1 MNAPGVRGVAACEAS
16 DPHAVLGAHPLPRGG
31 HVVRALVPGAEAVEV
46 VDDDGACTPLPRRHD
61 GDVFEGRVTGLR
73 PPRYRLRITWP
84 GGSRDERHDPYAFLP
99 SLGPLDLHLSL
110 EGAHRE
116 SWRRLGANVRELD
129 GVRGVAFAIWAPNAR
144 SVSVVG
150 DFNGWDGRVHQLRSL
165 GASGIW
171 EIFVPGVA
179 PGARYKFE
187 VRGRDGALRLR
198 ADPMA
203 RRAEPL
209 PGTASEVDASRH
221 EWADAGWMALR
232 AARTPW
238 AEPMSIYEVHLPSW
252 RRVPGEGD
260 RPLTYRELAGEL
272 VDHVADLG
280 FTHVEMMPVM
290 AHPFAGSWGYQVTS
304 YFAPAPAQ
312 GTPDDLRFLIDCF
325 HARGIGVILDWVPA
339 HFPRDD
345 WALARL
351 DGTALYEH
359 ADPRRGA
366 HPDWGTLIFDVGR
379 PEVRNFLIASALFWL
394 EEFHADGLRVDAV
407 ASMLYRDYSRA
418 PGDWEPNAH
427 GGREDLDAIA
437 FMREL
442 NEACHRAAPGAAMV
456 AEEST
461 AWPGVTR
468 PTDHGG
474 LGFGFKWNLGWMHDV
489 LGHFSRDPV
498 HRRFHHRELT
508 FPFLYAYSE
517 HFVLPL
523 SHDEVVH
530 GKGSL
535 LSRMPGDGWRR
546 RAGLRSLLGYMWAHP
561 GKKLLFMGGE
571 IGQERE
577 WSHDRSLDWH
587 LLADPGHAGIM
598 ALVRDLNRAY
608 RAHPALW
615 VADDTPEGVI
625 WLEPDDADAGVL
637 AFARRDPRG
646 ADVVTCVVNLTP
658 VPRPSYR
665 VGLPAPGDWTEVV
678 NTDSRHYGGSD
689 VGNLGGVRAEAVPW
703 HGCEWSAPLA
713 LPPLATVL
721 LARAVGT

>member
-1 MNAPGVRGVAACEAS
+1 MTSPDVRGLLACDLA
-16 DPHAVLGAHPLPRGG
+16 DPHGVLGAHPLPDGA
-31 HVVRALVPGAEAVEV
+31 HVVRAFAPGAEAVTV
-46 VDDDGACTPLPRRHD
+46 VDDDGEPSPLAMRHD
-61 GDVFEGRVTGLR
+61 GDVFEGRVEGLH

-84 GGSRDERHDPYAFLP
+84 GGAREERHDPYAFMP

-110 EGAHRE
+110 EGAHGE
-116 SWRRLGANVRELD
+116 PWRCLGANAREMV
-129 GVRGVAFAIWAPNAR
+129 GVPGVAFALWAPNAR
-144 SVSVVG
+144 AVSVVG

-171 EIFVPGVA
+171 EIFVPGVVA
-179 PGARYKFE
+179 GARYKFE
-187 VRGRDGALRLR
+187 VRGADGTLRLR

-203 RRAEPL
+203 RRTEPL
-209 PGTASEVDASRH
+209 PGTASEVERSRH
-221 EWADAGWMALR
+221 EWADAGWMSMR
-232 AARTPW
+232 AARAPW

-252 RRVPGEGD
+252 RRVPGQGD
-260 RPLTYRELAGEL
+260 RPLTYRELAVDL
-272 VDHVADLG
+272 VDHVSALG

-290 AHPFAGSWGYQVTS
+290 AHPFGGSWGYQVTS
-304 YFAPAPAQ
+304 YFAPSPAQ
-312 GTPDDLRFLIDCF
+312 GSPDDLRLLIDSF

-366 HPDWGTLIFDVGR
+366 HPDWGTLIFDFGR
-379 PEVRNFLIASALFWL
+379 PEVRNFLVGSALYWL

-407 ASMLYRDYSRA
+407 ASMLYRDYSRPA
-418 PGDWEPNAH
+418 GEWEPNAR
-427 GGREDLDAIA
+427 GGREDLEAIA
-437 FMREL
+437 LLREL
-442 NEACHRAAPGAAMV
+442 NEACHRRAPGVVMV

-461 AWPGVTR
+461 SWPGVTR

-474 LGFGFKWNLGWMHDV
+474 LGFGFKWDLGWMHDV
-489 LGHFSRDPV
+489 LGFFSRDPA
-498 HRRFHHRELT
+498 HRRFHHRDLT
-508 FPFLYAYSE
+508 FPFLYACTE

-535 LSRMPGDGWRR
+535 LSRMPGDEWRR
-546 RAGLRSLLGYMWAHP
+546 RAGLRSLLAYMWAHP

-571 IGQERE
+571 FGQEDE
-577 WSHDRSLDWH
+577 WSHERSLDWH
-587 LLADPGHAGIM
+587 LLDDPGHAG
-598 ALVRDLNRAY
+598 LVSLVGDLNRAY
-608 RAHPALW
+608 RRHPALW
-615 VADDTPEGVI
+615 AGDGTPEGVI

-646 ADVVTCVVNLTP
+646 HDMVVCVVNLTP
-658 VPRPSYR
+658 VPRHGYR
-665 VGLPAPGDWTEVV
+665 LGLPAPGSWAEAV

-689 VGNLGGVRAEAVPW
+689 AGNLGAVGAEPVAW
-703 HGCEWSAPLA
+703 HGQDWSAPVS
-713 LPPLATVL
+713 LPPLATLL
-721 LARAVGT
+721 LAPERKA